1 MIQIQIYLPFFHL
14 QVQTLGQMVLKALEA
29 ASRRATRT
37 NTISCIFSPIFFLP
51 GSFFSTFNFWL
62 SQADQLHPAR
72 HHFEFWLSLFSSEQS
87 DHPLVKHSLLHRSST
102 SDINHYSSS
111 AKKPSLSSLQEI
123 TITFLLCLSHLILTD
138 DDQLLNQSQSFLLL
152 FRINSERWEI
162 LIKMFKM
169 FTFTFTFTF
178 TLTVIISSRD
188 SLMMFSC
195 CSIDLIIL
203 PPFFGWCFLCY
214 SDIWKTRNIFKLI

>member
-1 MIQIQIYLPFFHL
+1 MIQIQIHLPFFHL

-62 SQADQLHPAR
+62 SRADQLHPAR
-72 HHFEFWLSLFSSEQS
+72 HHFEFWLSLFNSAQS
-87 DHPLVKHSLLHRSST
+87 DHPLVKHYLLYRSST

-123 TITFLLCLSHLILTD
+123 TLTFLLCLSHLILTD

-169 FTFTFTFTF
+169 FKMFKVFTFTF

-195 CSIDLIIL
+195 C
-203 PPFFGWCFLCY
+203 
-214 SDIWKTRNIFKLI
+214 